1 MNVTTLQV
9 PISPILRDN
18 ATSVARDYGFSSLQ
32 DLVRLLLTKIA
43 NRQLAINVVE
53 QFPAVKLSKKNE
65 TRYMKME
72 EDFKT
77 GKNIYRANNIEDL
90 LRDLR
95 SK

>member
-9 PISPILRDN
+9 PISPVLRDN

-43 NRQLAINVVE
+43 NHQLAINVVE

-65 TRYMKME
+65 KRYAKMD
-72 EDFKT
+72 EDFEKDRNVYHA
-77 GKNIYRANNIEDL
+77 KDVDDL
-90 LRDLR
+90 LRQLN
-95 SK
+95 S